1 MGFKYNKILVLGA
14 TSGIGWAMA
23 KKFVD
28 EGSSVIVTGRRKE
41 NLDDFVAKYGKDGK
55 VDSVQFDIT
64 DLKGIPKFVN
74 DVTSKHPDLDCV
86 FLNSGIQRHV
96 NWKAPENV
104 DLDMLETEFTT
115 NVSRA
120 SSRHSPVRKQ
130 LTPRSI
136 SPTCI

>member
-64 DLKGIPKFVN
+64 DLKGIPKFVK

-96 NWKAPENV
+96 NWKEPENV

-115 NVSRA
+115 NVSRP
-120 SSRHSPVRKQ
+120 SSQHSPSHKQ